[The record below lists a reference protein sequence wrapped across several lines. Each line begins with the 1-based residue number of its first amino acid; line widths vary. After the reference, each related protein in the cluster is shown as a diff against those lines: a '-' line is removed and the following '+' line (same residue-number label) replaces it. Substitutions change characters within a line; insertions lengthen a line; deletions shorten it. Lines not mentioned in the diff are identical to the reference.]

1 MTEIFLRPLR
11 NLKKIKSKIFHETNK
26 VTTRKRRFIESGY
39 KKKISEVYFMDDNL
53 LGKNNKKK
61 ILSYLKKETSKFDV
75 VILIDYGHGF
85 IDNNIYEILK
95 KKSKFLAINCQ
106 TNSANL
112 GFNLITKYPS
122 SDFICVD
129 EPELRLAASDNVNE
143 ISSIVSK
150 QIIKKIKCKNITITM
165 GKNGSFSYLDSKTLK
180 TPALISDKVIDTI
193 GAGDVFLVIASL
205 LYSIKADQ
213 LVTNIIGNLA
223 GALKVDILGH
233 SKSISK
239 SNFYAVLNHLLK

>member
-1 MTEIFLRPLR
+1 
-11 NLKKIKSKIFHETNK
+11 
-26 VTTRKRRFIESGY
+26 
-39 KKKISEVYFMDDNL
+39 
-53 LGKNNKKK
+53 
-61 ILSYLKKETSKFDV
+61 
-75 VILIDYGHGF
+75 
-85 IDNNIYEILK
+85 
-95 KKSKFLAINCQ
+95 
-106 TNSANL
+106 
-112 GFNLITKYPS
+112 
-122 SDFICVD
+122 
-129 EPELRLAASDNVNE
+129 
-143 ISSIVSK
+143 
-150 QIIKKIKCKNITITM
+150 M

>member
-1 MTEIFLRPLR
+1 
-11 NLKKIKSKIFHETNK
+11 
-26 VTTRKRRFIESGY
+26 
-39 KKKISEVYFMDDNL
+39 MDDNL
-53 LGKNNKKK
+53 LGKSNKKK

-85 IDNNIYEILK
+85 IDSDIYKILK

-143 ISSIVSK
+143 ISNIVSK
-150 QIIKKIKCKNITITM
+150 KIIKKIKFKKISITM
-165 GKNGSFSYLDSKTLK
+165 GKNGSFSYLNSKTLK

-193 GAGDVFLVIASL
+193 GAGDVFLSL
-205 LYSIKADQ
+205 HHCYIQ
-213 LVTNIIGNLA
+213 LKQIN
-223 GALKVDILGH
+223 
-233 SKSISK
+233 
-239 SNFYAVLNHLLK
+239 